1 MKSYTLNDGE
11 DFVVDIRGRAAFRVE
26 CCDCGLVH
34 IVQPKVSRNRRKL
47 TLKYYRDQETTD
59 SLRLKDEKA

>member
-1 MKSYTLNDGE
+1 MKSFTLNDGE
-11 DFVVDIRGRAAFRVE
+11 DFIVNIRRWTAFRVE

-34 IVQPKVSRNRRKL
+34 IIKPKVSRNRRIL

-59 SLRLKDEKA
+59 RLKAEE